1 MKSIDI
7 NIVISMF
14 ENGCNEL
21 AKHYE
26 YINELNVFPVPDGD
40 TGTNMKI
47 TTSSAFAA
55 AKQKMSANPTI
66 SEFGTVF
73 CRQLLMNAR
82 GNSGV
87 IFSQIIRGFFEPIKL
102 EHATLDVELLKECF
116 KAAKE
121 KSYKSISNPVEGTI
135 LTIIRV
141 ISEELVKNNYADV
154 KELFKNAVTIGLE
167 ALKTTPDLL
176 PSLKE
181 AKVVDSGGYGL
192 CKFLEGMYSVL
203 VDGKAT
209 NKVEKEV
216 DIEAEKEIRNAGMA
230 IDEISKVSKNTF
242 IQNQTRLE
250 INEEGFGYCCEFII
264 QKDFITHEAQEEKLK
279 FDIQKFEKELL
290 NIGDSLVTVDDFEIV
305 KVHMHSLK
313 PWKVLEIGQK
323 YGEFLK
329 VKIENMTQQYLDNH
343 PEVNADDLFNKFSL
357 SDDIK
362 IVATCPSRKIAD
374 YLKSEFNI
382 ENVIITE
389 ETGNPSTNEIINQ
402 ITSTRSRNVLV
413 ITDDSNI
420 ILSAEQAVDFI
431 SSKYNV
437 GIIRSKNIIESIA
450 ACLVFN
456 PNWSLFDN
464 QKEMHKA
471 IKRQVSGMV
480 SSSVKTAKFNGVH
493 VEKDDYIGITD
504 KKIVVSEKASEHA
517 VIGLIK
523 KIKQK
528 AKKSQYLY
536 LIYGDNIP
544 VRELRNIEKFVN
556 ENYGIKCKVIEGKQ
570 KLYKYYVGLN

>member
-1 MKSIDI
+1 MKEIDTTI
-7 NIVISMF
+7 LFGMF
-14 ENGCNEL
+14 ESGCNEI

-47 TTSSAFAA
+47 TTKSALEAS
-55 AKQKMSANPTI
+55 KQKITASTSI
-66 SEFGTVF
+66 KEFGNIF

-87 IFSQIIRGFFEPIKL
+87 IFSQIIRGFFEPIKP
-102 EHATLDVELLKECF
+102 EATILTIDEIVECF
-116 KAAKE
+116 KGAKE
-121 KSYKSISNPVEGTI
+121 KSYKSISNPIEGTI
-135 LTIIRV
+135 LTVIRV
-141 ISEELVKNNYADV
+141 ISEELPKQDNKDLND
-154 KELFKNAVTIGLE
+154 LFKNVVTIGLD

-192 CKFLEGMYSVL
+192 CKFLEGMYNFL
-203 VDGKAT
+203 NDP
-209 NKVEKEV
+209 NKGE
-216 DIEAEKEIRNAGMA
+216 INFQAAEEIKTVGQA
-230 IDEISKVSKNTF
+230 IDEISKTSKNTF

-264 QKDFITHEAQEEKLK
+264 QKDFITHEAQEEKIK
-279 FDIQKFEKELL
+279 FELSKFEKELL
-290 NIGDSLVTVDDFEIV
+290 NIGDSLVVVDDFEII
-305 KVHMHSLK
+305 KIHIHSLK
-313 PWKVLEIGQK
+313 PWMILEIGQR

-343 PEVNADDLFNKFSL
+343 PEISADDLFNKFSL

-362 IVATCPSRKIAD
+362 IVATCPSRKIAE

-382 ENVIITE
+382 EHTIITE

-402 ITSTRSRNVLV
+402 ITSTRSKNVIV

-420 ILSAEQAVDFI
+420 ILSAEQAVNFI
-431 SSKYNV
+431 SSKYNIV
-437 GIIRSKNIIESIA
+437 VIKSRNIVESIG
-450 ACLVFN
+450 ACLVFD
-456 PNWSLFDN
+456 PNKSLLEN
-464 QKEMHKA
+464 SREMNRAVRKQ
-471 IKRQVSGMV
+471 ISGMV
-480 SSSVKTAKFNGVH
+480 STSVKTARFNGVH
-493 VEKDDYIGITD
+493 VEKNDYIGITD
-504 KKIVVSEKASEHA
+504 KRIVVSEKQSEHA

-523 KIKQK
+523 EIKRK
-528 AKKSQYLY
+528 AKKSQLLY
-536 LIYGDNIP
+536 LIYGDN
-544 VRELRNIEKFVN
+544 VTLREIRNIEKFVN
-556 ENYGIKCKVIEGKQ
+556 ENYGIKFKAIEGNQ

>member
-1 MKSIDI
+1 MKSIKSQI
-7 NIVISMF
+7 LLAML
-14 ENGCNEL
+14 ENGCNEI

-47 TTSSAFAA
+47 TTSSAIESTK
-55 AKQKMSANPTI
+55 AKISASSSIYEIGNI
-66 SEFGTVF
+66 F

-87 IFSQIIRGFFEPIKL
+87 IFSQILRGFFEPIKN
-102 EHATLDVELLKECF
+102 ETKSLDSKLLIECF
-116 KAAKE
+116 KSAKE

-135 LTIIRV
+135 LTVIRI
-141 ISEELVKNNYADV
+141 ISEELPKHENENI
-154 KELFKNAVTIGLE
+154 KEMFKSVVTIGLD

-181 AKVVDSGGYGL
+181 AKVVDSGGFGL
-192 CKFLEGMYSVL
+192 CKFLEGMYSYLCDSPNNQNIDV
-203 VDGKAT
+203 VIDT
-209 NKVEKEV
+209 
-216 DIEAEKEIRNAGMA
+216 EIKNSNDS
-230 IDEISKVSKNTF
+230 IDEYSINSKNTF
-242 IQNQTRLE
+242 IQNQARSD

-264 QKDFITHEAQEEKLK
+264 QKDFIVHDSQDEKEK
-279 FDIQKFEKELL
+279 FEISKFEKELL
-290 NIGDSLVTVDDFEIV
+290 DVGDSLVTVDDFDIV
-305 KVHMHSLK
+305 KVHVHSIK
-313 PWKVLEIGQK
+313 PWKIFEIGQR

-329 VKIENMTQQYLDNH
+329 LKVENMTLQYLENH
-343 PEVNADDLFNKFSL
+343 PEISPDDLFSKFVL
-357 SDDIK
+357 TDDIK
-362 IVATCPSRKIAD
+362 IVATCPTRKIAE
-374 YLKSEFNI
+374 YLKNEFLI

-402 ITSTRSRNVLV
+402 ITSTHSKNVIV

-420 ILSAEQAVDFI
+420 ILSAEQAVNLI

-437 GIIRSKNIIESIA
+437 EIVRSRNVVESIA

-456 PNWSLFDN
+456 NRHTLYEN
-464 QKEMHKA
+464 QKEMNRA
-471 IKRQVSGMV
+471 VKRQISGLI
-480 SSSVKTAKFNGVH
+480 STSVKTAKFNGVH

-504 KKIVVSEKASEHA
+504 KKIVISEKKSEHA

-523 KIKQK
+523 KLRHKNKK
-528 AKKSQYLY
+528 AEILY
-536 LIYGDNIP
+536 LIYGENTS

-556 ENYGIKCKVIEGKQ
+556 ENYGIKVKAIDGKQ

>member
-1 MKSIDI
+1 MKALDS
-7 NIVISMF
+7 NILIGMF
-14 ENGCNEL
+14 ESGCEEL

-47 TTSSAFAA
+47 TTKSALEVT
-55 AKQKMSANPTI
+55 KQKI
-66 SEFGTVF
+66 SSNCSIKEFGTIF

-87 IFSQIIRGFFEPIKL
+87 IFSQIIRGFFEPVK
-102 EHATLDVELLKECF
+102 ENTTLDIETIIECF
-116 KAAKE
+116 KAAKT
-121 KSYKSISNPVEGTI
+121 KSYSSISNPVEGTI

-141 ISEELVKNNYADV
+141 ISEELPKQENNNI
-154 KELFKNAVTIGLE
+154 KELFKNVVTLGLD

-192 CKFLEGMYSVL
+192 CKFLEGMYDYLNGAKTS
-203 VDGKAT
+203 DNTYEKDEDIKNAD
-209 NKVEKEV
+209 KV
-216 DIEAEKEIRNAGMA
+216 
-230 IDEISKVSKNTF
+230 IDEISKNSKNTF
-242 IQNQTRLE
+242 IQNQTRWE

-264 QKDFITHEAQEEKLK
+264 QKDFITHEAQEEKEK
-279 FDIQKFEKELL
+279 FDIAKFEKELL

-305 KVHMHSLK
+305 KVHMHSIK
-313 PWKVLEIGQK
+313 PWMVLEIGQK

-343 PEVNADDLFNKFSL
+343 PEVSPETLFSKYSL
-357 SDDIK
+357 TDNIK
-362 IVATCPSRKIAD
+362 IVATCPSRKIAE
-374 YLKSEFNI
+374 YLKAEFNI

-402 ITSTRSRNVLV
+402 ITAARSRNVLV

-420 ILSAEQAVDFI
+420 ILSTEQAVNFI

-437 GIIRSKNIIESIA
+437 LVIKSKNIIESLFA
-450 ACLVFN
+450 LLVFN
-456 PNWSLFDN
+456 PNKNILDN
-464 QKEMHKA
+464 HKEMTKV
-471 IKRQVSGMV
+471 IKKQISGMV
-480 SSSVKTAKFNGVH
+480 STSVKTTMFNGVH

-504 KKIVVSEKASEHA
+504 KKIVVSEKSSEHA

-523 KIKQK
+523 KMKQK
-528 AKKSQYLY
+528 AKKAQVLY
-536 LIYGDNIP
+536 LIYGENTP
-544 VRELRNIEKFVN
+544 LRELRNIEKFVS
-556 ENYGIKCKVIEGKQ
+556 ESYGMKFKAIEGKQ